1 MNLLVKVCGM
11 TDGDNIR
18 RVEALGV
25 DFIGFVF
32 HEPSPR
38 YAAIVP
44 SYLPERA
51 KRVGVF
57 VDSPRE
63 EVERKAERFGLQV
76 LQLHGGESPD
86 YCRCLRET
94 LGLPLVKAFH
104 LAEPEDLRRTE
115 PYEGLCDF
123 FLFEPLT
130 CLPGGSGKTFDW
142 QLLRPYEGRTPF
154 LLSGGIGSDSIEA
167 LRRFH
172 HPRWAGIDL
181 NSRFELA
188 PGLKDVERLSQF
200 LQALTINHS
209 SL

>member
-1 MNLLVKVCGM
+1 MDLLVKVCGM

-38 YAAIVP
+38 YAGVVP

-57 VDSPRE
+57 VDSPRK

-130 CLPGGSGKTFDW
+130 CLPGGSG
-142 QLLRPYEGRTPF
+142 
-154 LLSGGIGSDSIEA
+154 
-167 LRRFH
+167 

-188 PGLKDVERLSQF
+188 PGLKDVERLGQF

>member
-1 MNLLVKVCGM
+1 MDLLVKVCGM

-38 YAAIVP
+38 YAGVVP

-57 VDSPRE
+57 VDSPRK

-86 YCRCLRET
+86 YCRRLRET

-104 LAEPEDLRRTE
+104 LAETEDLRRTE

-130 CLPGGSGKTFDW
+130 CLPGGSGKTPARRSTGNCST
-142 QLLRPYEGRTPF
+142 LMKAGRPSCSAGASGRTAQKPCAAF
-154 LLSGGIGSDSIEA
+154 AI
-167 LRRFH
+167 
-172 HPRWAGIDL
+172 PAGRA
-181 NSRFELA
+181 S
-188 PGLKDVERLSQF
+188 
-200 LQALTINHS
+200 T
-209 SL
+209 